1 MQKFL
6 VEEEGDET
14 DDDEEMELE
23 FEQEPRSLQEVT
35 QKLLES
41 DVELSIEQSSTAANS
56 VDSSESMELQYE
68 ENKHPLIHAFF
79 QAKERLW

>member
-56 VDSSESMELQYE
+56 IDSSEGMELQYE
-68 ENKHPLIHAFF
+68 ESKHPLIHAFY
-79 QAKERLW
+79 QA